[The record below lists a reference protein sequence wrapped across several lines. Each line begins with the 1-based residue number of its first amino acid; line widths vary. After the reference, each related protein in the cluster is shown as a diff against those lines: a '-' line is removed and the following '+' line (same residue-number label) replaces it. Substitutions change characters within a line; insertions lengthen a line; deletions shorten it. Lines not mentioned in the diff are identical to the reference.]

1 MLVDHASQNEL
12 DNSSEDD
19 NEGMN
24 SRVQDVP
31 FVRARLTNYKT
42 ITPMKNLRAGLYGKL
57 VAINGTVVRA
67 SNSKP
72 LCLFLAF
79 QCRTCKGIL
88 VHSQKDGQYELP
100 VRCSLERNNMQCTG
114 MQFEPLRN
122 SSRNVVVEWQSI
134 RIQENNAGNFVIYPC
149 FRTVK
154 DF

>member
-1 MLVDHASQNEL
+1 MDGDSQ
-12 DNSSEDD
+12 DDSEETNLRDK
-19 NEGMN
+19 NI
-24 SRVQDVP
+24 P

-88 VHSQKDGQYELP
+88 VHRQKDGKYELP
-100 VRCSLERNNMQCTG
+100 ARCSLERDHMQCTG
-114 MQFEPLRN
+114 TQFEPLRN
-122 SSRNVVVEWQSI
+122 SSRNIVVEWQSI
-134 RIQENNAGNFVIYPC
+134 RIQENHAGNFVIH
-149 FRTVK
+149 
-154 DF
+154 